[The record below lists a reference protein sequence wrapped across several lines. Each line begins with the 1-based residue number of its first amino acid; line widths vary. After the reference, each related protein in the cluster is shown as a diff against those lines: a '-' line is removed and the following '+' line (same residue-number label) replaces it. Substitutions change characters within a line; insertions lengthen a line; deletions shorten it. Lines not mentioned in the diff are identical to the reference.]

1 MKITITCMYRREAV
15 LFLYL
20 TGGFLVRHIRR
31 SWKHVSLC
39 VPISLIPR
47 LFSVMASSQR
57 RYNMLASDRKCS
69 SISRVVPVKSDKY
82 RHTMEHVRFNYVRG
96 CQRKY
101 TSLEG
106 EWMPCVLPWQ
116 FMPRACYIEDIL
128 LKVRTYGSIKKQ
140 HVTGVYHLTTSP
152 LNVYQGLITFVLTYA
167 PTVFIIVSP
176 FGCAAG
182 KFGRLK
188 FGSFI
193 ILLMIQR
200 WIKPTLW
207 TRNSAIVKG
216 MIIPYYSQVIHV
228 HCDVSVENDIN
239 HIQTPDDYHSSA
251 CRTTQSM
258 FLQRGTWCP
267 PTP

>member
-1 MKITITCMYRREAV
+1 MDAICVAMAIHAKSM
-15 LFLYL
+15 LYWEYFAK
-20 TGGFLVRHIRR
+20 GGDIRQHHNTACY
-31 SWKHVSLC
+31 WC
-39 VPISLIPR
+39 ISLDNK
-47 LFSVMASSQR
+47 LSQR
-57 RYNMLASDRKCS
+57 
-69 SISRVVPVKSDKY
+69 IP
-82 RHTMEHVRFNYVRG
+82 
-96 CQRKY
+96 
-101 TSLEG
+101 
-106 EWMPCVLPWQ
+106 
-116 FMPRACYIEDIL
+116 
-128 LKVRTYGSIKKQ
+128 
-140 HVTGVYHLTTSP
+140 
-152 LNVYQGLITFVLTYA
+152 GLITFVLTYA

-182 KFGRLK
+182 KFRRLK

-207 TRNSAIVKG
+207 TRNSVTVNG

-228 HCDVSVENDIN
+228 HCDVSVEHDIN